1 MPPVIFL
8 RVSTHSFHVV
18 RTLISQYQGG
28 CVPTSRHSRCCAHHQ
43 ASSNSNDHYQ
53 MSSAAVSMNSADLDL
68 ILRERN
74 DYRRQAAK
82 LRQENVSLQGRLA
95 TMENLL
101 DEMKCENTD
110 LKLRIASVQQMESG
124 HDRQA
129 GRMF

>member
-1 MPPVIFL
+1 
-8 RVSTHSFHVV
+8 
-18 RTLISQYQGG
+18 
-28 CVPTSRHSRCCAHHQ
+28 
-43 ASSNSNDHYQ
+43 
-53 MSSAAVSMNSADLDL
+53 MNSADLDL

-124 HDRQA
+124 HNRQA
-129 GRMF
+129 GRMFFPYI